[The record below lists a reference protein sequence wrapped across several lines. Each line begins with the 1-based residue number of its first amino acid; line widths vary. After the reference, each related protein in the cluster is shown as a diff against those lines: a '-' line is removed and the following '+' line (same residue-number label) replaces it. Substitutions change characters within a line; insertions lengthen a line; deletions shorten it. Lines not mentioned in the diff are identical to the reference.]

1 MLEVG
6 DNGNLFQVV
15 NLTADISDVLSEDTS
30 GSCRWKEFD
39 CAPFKLCWLVQRPL
53 NLSCTV

>member
-39 CAPFKLCWLVQRPL
+39 CAPFKLC
-53 NLSCTV
+53 